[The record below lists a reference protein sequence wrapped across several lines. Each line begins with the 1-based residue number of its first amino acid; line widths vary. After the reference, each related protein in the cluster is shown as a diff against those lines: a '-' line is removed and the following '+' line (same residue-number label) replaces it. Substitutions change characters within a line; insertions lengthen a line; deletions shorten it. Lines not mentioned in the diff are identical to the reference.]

1 MKQIGRT
8 IIILLAAALVCGAAY
23 ALAGNRS
30 PGGFDRR
37 PPGFEQQAGGA
48 NGTAAGAPR
57 RPGGFERRGGG
68 RGGSFLG
75 GIFEVLRSLLIVAV
89 VAALALPL
97 VRLLSRRRGDAPAEG
112 EDSAAP

>member
-8 IIILLAAALVCGAAY
+8 IIILVAAALVCGAAY

-30 PGGFDRR
+30 AGGFEGR

-48 NGTAAGAPR
+48 NGTTAGAPR
-57 RPGGFERRGGG
+57 RPGGFERRGGE

-89 VAALALPL
+89 VAALALP
-97 VRLLSRRRGDAPAEG
+97 VMRMFTRRRPGTPAES
-112 EDSAAP
+112 EDVAAP

>member
-8 IIILLAAALVCGAAY
+8 IIILVAAALVCGAAY

-30 PGGFDRR
+30 VGGFERR
-37 PPGFEQQAGGA
+37 PPGFEQAGGA

-57 RPGGFERRGGG
+57 RPGGFEGRGGE

-75 GIFEVLRSLLIVAV
+75 GVFEMLRSLLIVAV
-89 VAALALPL
+89 VAALALPVL
-97 VRLLSRRRGDAPAEG
+97 RLFARRRPGAPAES
-112 EDSAAP
+112 EDVATP

>member
-8 IIILLAAALVCGAAY
+8 IIILVAAALVCGAAY

-30 PGGFDRR
+30 VGGFERR

-57 RPGGFERRGGG
+57 RPGGFEGRGGE

-75 GIFEVLRSLLIVAV
+75 GVFEMLRSLLIVAV
-89 VAALALPL
+89 VAALALPVL
-97 VRLLSRRRGDAPAEG
+97 RLFTRRRPGAPAES
-112 EDSAAP
+112 EDVATP

>member
-8 IIILLAAALVCGAAY
+8 IIILVAAALVCGAAY
-23 ALAGNRS
+23 ALAGNRAS
-30 PGGFDRR
+30 GFDRQ

-48 NGTAAGAPR
+48 NGAPAGAPR
-57 RPGGFERRGGG
+57 RPGGFEGRGGD

-89 VAALALPL
+89 VAALALPV
-97 VRLLSRRRGDAPAEG
+97 VRLFTRRRAGTPAEG
-112 EDSAAP
+112 EDAAAL